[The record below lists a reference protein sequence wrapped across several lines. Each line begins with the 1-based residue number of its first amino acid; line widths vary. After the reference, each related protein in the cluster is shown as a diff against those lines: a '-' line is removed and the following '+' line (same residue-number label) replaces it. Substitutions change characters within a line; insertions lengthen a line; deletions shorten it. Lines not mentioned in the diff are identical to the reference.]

1 MSNIEAFVTT
11 YQSLFP
17 GTPTPPMPSKP
28 EDLGLSVQM
37 AIRENNPRLWQAMFG
52 GHGAPLPADVAMRVA
67 KGEIAPEDVAPLR
80 AANYDDWAAQA
91 NQIREEIF
99 ERARQNTRE
108 REKAQFEAESAR
120 AKQFNESSLLER
132 LAASP
137 LSAEAIAQ
145 ARQQWGITG
154 N

>member
-1 MSNIEAFVTT
+1 MSNIEAFVST
-11 YQSLFP
+11 YQNLSP

-52 GHGAPLPADVAMRVA
+52 GHRAPLPADVAARVA
-67 KGEIAPEDVAPLR
+67 RGEIAPEDVAPLR
-80 AANYDDWAAQA
+80 AANYDEWAVQA

-108 REKAQFEAESAR
+108 REKAQYEVESAR

>member
-28 EDLGLSVQM
+28 EDLGLSVRM
-37 AIRENNPRLWQAMFG
+37 AIRENNPRLWKAMFG
-52 GHGAPLPADVAMRVA
+52 GHGAPLPADVAMRVGR
-67 KGEIAPEDVAPLR
+67 GEIAPQDVAALL
-80 AANYDDWAAQA
+80 ASNYDDWAAQA

-108 REKAQFEAESAR
+108 REKAQHEAERAR
-120 AKQFNESSLLER
+120 AQEFQQEGLLEP

-145 ARQQWGITG
+145 AREQWGITG
-154 N
+154 R

>member
-1 MSNIEAFVTT
+1 MSNIEAFVST

-28 EDLGLSVQM
+28 DDLGLSVQM

-99 ERARQNTRE
+99 ERSR
-108 REKAQFEAESAR
+108 
-120 AKQFNESSLLER
+120 
-132 LAASP
+132 
-137 LSAEAIAQ
+137 
-145 ARQQWGITG
+145 
-154 N
+154 

>member
-17 GTPTPPMPSKP
+17 GTPTPPMPSKS
-28 EDLGLSVQM
+28 EDLGLSVRM
-37 AIRENNPRLWQAMFG
+37 AIRENNPRLWKAMFG
-52 GHGAPLPADVAMRVA
+52 GHGALLPADVAMRLGR
-67 KGEIAPEDVAPLR
+67 GEIAPQDVAVLLTR
-80 AANYDDWAAQA
+80 NYDDWAAQA

-99 ERARQNTRE
+99 ERARQAAMA
-108 REKAQFEAESAR
+108 REKTQFEAESAR

>member
-1 MSNIEAFVTT
+1 MSNIEAFVST
-11 YQSLFP
+11 YQRLFP

-52 GHGAPLPADVAMRVA
+52 GHGAPLPADVAMRVGR
-67 KGEIAPEDVAPLR
+67 GEIAPEDVAALR
-80 AANYDDWAAQA
+80 ASNYDDWAAQA

-99 ERARQNTRE
+99 ERSCQATKA

-120 AKQFNESSLLER
+120 HQQFNESSLLKR

-145 ARQQWGITG
+145 AREQWGVTG
-154 N
+154 R

>member
-1 MSNIEAFVTT
+1 MSNIEAFVST

-52 GHGAPLPADVAMRVA
+52 GHGAPLPADVAARVA
-67 KGEIAPEDVAPLR
+67 RGEIAPEDVAPLR
-80 AANYDDWAAQA
+80 AANYDEWAVQA
-91 NQIREEIF
+91 NQIREEIL
-99 ERARQNTRE
+99 ERSRQTAMA

-145 ARQQWGITG
+145 ARQQWGING